1 MYVNSLF
8 MTEKQIQNYIWEKR
22 KNFAD
27 LLVAPQFQK
36 VNIENPTYASPSD
49 VLYNMVINRYEK
61 LWDTMNEISFFG
73 CEVPLTEEGKSTM
86 RTDFLANRC
95 GNDGIVVVELKRS
108 DQTARQAYTE
118 LLAYGSYLR
127 TKFTPMS
134 GDDIIYVLIS
144 PVGERI
150 VEQATINTLIYDNNK
165 VCLLIPKY
173 DDGDINT
180 LKLELW
186 IPDKKVFED
195 LSYSCF
201 NRENIS
207 VSKIV
212 WESLPDEWSPKPG
225 EKPTPEMYN
234 RLNKVSSIAAQLM
247 EERGIHGFVYCAQLI
262 PEFAK
267 TGFDMNAIVLAGV
280 NPYKVARERF
290 IFDIALNCPPKL
302 ADRINKNGVNMLDIL
317 PSLASKAGDV
327 NTEENYLEQLEETWT
342 SKLDEIGY
350 EILNSLTQTF
360 ERDYISKEHGEFTW
374 ETLLDNS
381 EDYLSDNLDIHL
393 TGVFRQLFF
402 EYARIDYKY
411 IRTHSDKEL
420 EDFPAYQ
427 EGGIPY
433 EFIDMVNS
441 QGYVRMFIERL
452 ANPFLLDDYFLEEIK
467 TARFKHSLL
476 NINKEDYNK

>member
-1 MYVNSLF
+1 

-22 KNFAD
+22 ENFAN
-27 LLVAPQFQK
+27 LLEVPKFQEVK
-36 VNIENPTYASPSD
+36 FENPTYVSPSD
-49 VLYNMVINRYEK
+49 VLYDMVIERYKK
-61 LWDTMNEISFFG
+61 LWETMSDIGFFG
-73 CEVPLTEEGKSTM
+73 CEVSLTENGQSTM
-86 RTDFLANRC
+86 RTDFLAYRY
-95 GNDGIVVVELKRS
+95 GSDGIIVIELKKS

-134 GDDIIYVLIS
+134 GGDIIYVLIS

-150 VEQATINTLIYDNNK
+150 VEQATINTLIYDNNN
-165 VCLLIPKY
+165 VCLLVPKY
-173 DDGDINT
+173 EDDDINT

-186 IPDKKVFED
+186 IPDKKVFKD

-212 WESLPDEWSPKPG
+212 WESLPDEWSPMPG
-225 EKPTPEMYN
+225 EQPTPEMYK

-280 NPYKVARERF
+280 NPYKVTREKF
-290 IFDIALNCPPKL
+290 LSDISLKCTKEL
-302 ADRINKNGVNMLDIL
+302 ANRINKFGVSMLDIM
-317 PSLASKAGDV
+317 PSLASKAHAI
-327 NTEENYLEQLEETWT
+327 NTNENILENLEITWP

-350 EILNSLTQTF
+350 EVISFLTQTF
-360 ERDYISKEHGEFTW
+360 ERDYVSKEHGDFTW
-374 ETLLDNS
+374 ETLLDND

-393 TGVFRQLFF
+393 TGIFRQLFF
-402 EYARIDYKY
+402 EYARIDYEY

-420 EDFPAYQ
+420 EEFPAYQ

-441 QGYVRMFIERL
+441 QGYVRLFIERL
-452 ANPFLLDDYFLEEIK
+452 ANPFLLDDDLLEEVK
-467 TARFKHSLL
+467 TAKFKHSLPVG
-476 NINKEDYNK
+476 

>member
-1 MYVNSLF
+1 

-22 KNFAD
+22 ENFAD
-27 LLVAPQFQK
+27 LLVTPKFHKLKIQ
-36 VNIENPTYASPSD
+36 NPTYASPSD
-49 VLYNMVINRYEK
+49 VLYNLVIDRYAK
-61 LWDTMNEISFFG
+61 LWETMSDIGFFG
-73 CEVPLTEEGKSTM
+73 CEVSLTEEGESTM

-95 GNDGIVVVELKRS
+95 GDDGIVVIELKKS

-134 GDDIIYVLIS
+134 GGDIIYVLIS
-144 PVGERI
+144 PAGERI

-173 DDGDINT
+173 EDDDINT

-186 IPDKKVFED
+186 IPDNKVFKD

-225 EKPTPEMYN
+225 EKPTPEMYK
-234 RLNKVSSIAAQLM
+234 RLNKASSIAAQIM

-280 NPYKVARERF
+280 NPYKVTRERF
-290 IFDIALNCPPKL
+290 LSDIAINCPEEL
-302 ADRINKNGVNMLDIL
+302 AERINEHGVNMLDIL
-317 PSLASKAGDV
+317 PSLASNAGDI
-327 NTEENYLEQLEETWT
+327 NTEENFLEYLEETWT

-350 EILNSLTQTF
+350 EVPNFLTQTF
-360 ERDYISKEHGEFTW
+360 EREYISKEHGEFTW
-374 ETLLDNS
+374 ETLLDND
-381 EDYLSDNLDIHL
+381 EDCLSDNLDIHL
-393 TGVFRQLFF
+393 TGIFRQLFF
-402 EYARIDYKY
+402 EYARIDYDY

-452 ANPFLLDDYFLEEIK
+452 ANPFFLDDTFLKEVK
-467 TARFKHSLL
+467 TSKFKHSLL
-476 NINKEDYNK
+476 NRDSDCR

>member
-1 MYVNSLF
+1 
-8 MTEKQIQNYIWEKR
+8 
-22 KNFAD
+22 
-27 LLVAPQFQK
+27 
-36 VNIENPTYASPSD
+36 
-49 VLYNMVINRYEK
+49 
-61 LWDTMNEISFFG
+61 
-73 CEVPLTEEGKSTM
+73 
-86 RTDFLANRC
+86 
-95 GNDGIVVVELKRS
+95 
-108 DQTARQAYTE
+108 
-118 LLAYGSYLR
+118 
-127 TKFTPMS
+127 
-134 GDDIIYVLIS
+134 
-144 PVGERI
+144 
-150 VEQATINTLIYDNNK
+150 
-165 VCLLIPKY
+165 
-173 DDGDINT
+173 
-180 LKLELW
+180 
-186 IPDKKVFED
+186 
-195 LSYSCF
+195 
-201 NRENIS
+201 
-207 VSKIV
+207 
-212 WESLPDEWSPKPG
+212 
-225 EKPTPEMYN
+225 
-234 RLNKVSSIAAQLM
+234 
-247 EERGIHGFVYCAQLI
+247 
-262 PEFAK
+262 
-267 TGFDMNAIVLAGV
+267 MNAIVLAGV

-441 QGYVRMFIERL
+441 QGYVRMFIEIL